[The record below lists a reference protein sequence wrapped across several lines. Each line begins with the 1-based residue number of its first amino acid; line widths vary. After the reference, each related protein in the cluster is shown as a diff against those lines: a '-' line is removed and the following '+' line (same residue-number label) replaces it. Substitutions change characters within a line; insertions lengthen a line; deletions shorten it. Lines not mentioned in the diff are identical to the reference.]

1 MEELVRFE
9 NLSKWNRNKQQFT
22 DITFSVNAG
31 EFTGVISDNLRV
43 QYLLCEI
50 LCGREQPTAGSVF
63 IDEKRLPK
71 EDAAS
76 ELSRMVF
83 QMDGVEQYRSDLTV
97 MDLFLTSAWSEN
109 TAIIRTKRMAA
120 KIADAY
126 EKYGIRMPDLR
137 MKASDLTVLQRCQA
151 VLLRETLCG
160 TRIFLLI
167 DISEF
172 LNRSDIGQ
180 FLDTAREF
188 QRRGAAFLMI
198 DHDRN
203 LMLANAQRFFVIRNG
218 MTAFIAHGAN
228 DACLQS
234 IFSDSGIEDHSHR
247 TGRCTTDGAVL
258 DVRALQAG
266 DSVIRPFQIGRG
278 EIAGLL
284 DQSSYKGEILLG
296 ALCGG
301 VSGDMYLNGRLFHPK
316 NLHDAIRRG
325 VGFVLETPA
334 LEDNM
339 LNAEMSVSD
348 NLLLTMAEKPL
359 HMTLGRYR
367 KVIRKSC
374 VEFFGRDLS
383 DQKVDDLDLLDRQ
396 KLIYFRWILY
406 NPSLLV
412 CSHPFSGSNLYMK
425 RTTEDMII
433 RCARRGITVLII
445 SNRASEVYAVCS
457 KTIFL

>member
-9 NLSKWNRNKQQFT
+9 NLSEWNRNKQQFT

-31 EFTGVISDNLRV
+31 EFAGMISDNLRV

-50 LCGREQPTAGSVF
+50 LCGREQPTDGAVF
-63 IDEKRLPK
+63 IDEKRVTK
-71 EDAAS
+71 EDASAK
-76 ELSRMVF
+76 LSRMVF
-83 QMDGVEQYRSDLTV
+83 QMDGVEQYHSDLTV

-109 TAIIRTKRMAA
+109 AAIIRTKRMTA
-120 KIADAY
+120 KIREAY
-126 EKYGIRMPDLR
+126 ARYGIEMPDLQK
-137 MKASDLTVLQRCQA
+137 KASDLTVLQRCQTA
-151 VLLRETLCG
+151 LLREALCG
-160 TRIFLLI
+160 RRIFVLI

-172 LNRSDIGQ
+172 LNRSDIGR

-203 LMLANAQRFFVIRNG
+203 LMLANAQRFFVIRDG
-218 MTAFIAHGAN
+218 VTAFIAHGAN
-228 DACLQS
+228 DVCLQS
-234 IFSDSGIEDHSHR
+234 IFSDSGIEDHSYS
-247 TGRCTTDGAVL
+247 TGRCTTDEAVL
-258 DVRALQAG
+258 EVRVLQSG
-266 DSVIRPFQIGRG
+266 NSRIRPFQIGRG

-284 DQSSYKGEILLG
+284 DQSSYKGEILLD
-296 ALCGG
+296 ALCGRTPG
-301 VSGDMYLNGRLFHPK
+301 ELFLNGRPFRPK

-359 HMTLGRYR
+359 HTTLGRYR

-412 CSHPFSGSNLYMK
+412 CNHPFSGSNLYMK